1 MFEQY
6 GQIAVEVFALRE
18 RAELLGAIFGD
29 GSIEERSH
37 YGRRVSVG
45 VSDRLLPWKERV
57 EFLFDAVFGKDRASS
72 RSRKNPKTGVTY
84 YEFYTTT
91 HEVMGIFGVDGKYNS
106 KGQIV
111 PPAWVQGHPELLR
124 LFIRS
129 LVETDGC
136 FYRSKDGTASFSL
149 SQKNDHLTAWFVE
162 TLCSLGYPCRMCW
175 HEAAKV
181 NQPAIN
187 FAEATR
193 RFGEWLK
200 SDKWLALLDKGES
213 IGWTPRSAVINRK
226 GGGVPVVARE
236 RKILQSVP
244 LHEQERWRELRAMG
258 ASIGAIAQ
266 HVGRSNTVIS
276 DVVCDIIP
284 VTPRTAEDLNL
295 KPKAHYPRNTDM
307 EAVERWRTAALAGES
322 GITISKRESVPEA
335 TINKATCDI
344 RWDQLLAK
352 RELQKNKLA
361 RMKEESQGDGLWKG
375 DSEVK

>member
-6 GQIAVEVFALRE
+6 GRIAVEVFALRE

-57 EFLFDAVFGKDRASS
+57 EFLFDAVFGKGRASS

-106 KGQIV
+106 KEQIV
-111 PPAWVQGHPELLR
+111 PPSWVQEHPELLR
-124 LFIRS
+124 LFIRG

-136 FYRSKDGTASFSL
+136 FTREKDGTVTFL
-149 SQKNDHLTAWFVE
+149 FSQKNDYLTAWFVE
-162 TLCSLGYPCRMCW
+162 TLCNLGYPCRMCW
-175 HEAAKV
+175 AEQAQV
-181 NQPAIN
+181 NMPTIN
-187 FAEATR
+187 FAEAVK

-200 SDKWLALLDKGES
+200 SDKWLALLERGES
-213 IGWTPRSAVINRK
+213 VGWTPRSAVVNRK
-226 GGGVPVVARE
+226 GGGVPLIVRE

-244 LHEQERWRELRAMG
+244 LHEQDRWRELRTMG

-266 HVGRSNTVIS
+266 HVGRSNTVVM
-276 DVVCDIIP
+276 DAVGDIIP
-284 VTPRTAEDLNL
+284 ATPRAAEDLNL
-295 KPKAHYPRNTDM
+295 KPLVHYPKNVSTDI
-307 EAVERWRTAALAGES
+307 VERWRAAALAGDS
-322 GITISKRESVPEA
+322 GITISKRENVPEA

-352 RELQKNKLA
+352 REAQKNKLT
-361 RMKEESQGDGLWKG
+361 RMKAESQGDGRWKG
-375 DSEVK
+375 EAQE